1 MKLSKLLFGSLVLA
15 VPFAACTNEDL
26 METLPSTPESVL
38 EQAVS
43 LGEDFSIVGQKS
55 GAQTRFVWDTD
66 LNGEWETTDTVGGAW
81 YAYTTDGGETG
92 NYIGGSYN
100 YYSNH
105 PFAYVKALA
114 DGAAEFK
121 APTNAMA
128 GKYVLYYPY
137 NFKVTNVST
146 VIPVEFDQNPVM
158 DCTSGKEMDHVNA
171 NFFAWCDAEFAVGGP
186 QAGEFKLNQA
196 GNLIVLNIGSTE
208 GNIDRI
214 QNKEIS
220 KVILESTGKLV
231 AKGKIT
237 PKAGL
242 TYEKMVA
249 EYAADGNVSTYILT
263 PENATADYQVTAAG
277 ETGVTKKPFY
287 ISMLP
292 ADKSI
297 AELTVRVILKDGRVY
312 KKEFTKADDAD
323 LFDKLVKSAQ
333 KIELEA
339 LLDTEDDANGVYTV
353 EQFNEALNSGKTDI
367 ELAADIELPSLSF
380 NKSGKTVTVTGSNLT
395 IAGALNVT
403 EGTLIINSGFTTK
416 GNVTVSEYGTLQAT
430 NVVEMAAVKVDGEA
444 TLTATEE
451 DVEIASVEAT
461 KASILSL
468 TNVITGKATFGRS
481 ADITLDGVTLKG
493 KTSSTDAD
501 ITIANNAVTN
511 KSTFSATDG
520 SINAVKALNNEG
532 TMTLST
538 VTVSGNEGIANGNGA
553 TLTIAGDDATL
564 SKVTNAAAIS
574 TPTAKA
580 AGIVNVELDEADAE
594 LTFAGLTQ
602 NGVMY
607 VKKGIIK
614 ESAQN
619 AFGFG
624 ATSITN
630 VAADGVVTLNT
641 SSSAVGTSGA
651 KMVIVST
658 TNITSEDKTK
668 LTNVS
673 VATEI
678 TNANKL
684 AETVSGMNTLVDEFI
699 INAANATID
708 ATSATTLVTKTLTL
722 KQNVKLG
729 ADMTMTKALNV
740 EGDVT
745 ITADAAQ
752 TIELAATPIENTING
767 KLTVGKNVTLQGNAS
782 GSTIVLVDGSTVK
795 EGTEGTYD
803 PTNINYTLE

>member
-55 GAQTRFVWDTD
+55 GAQTRFVWDTE
-66 LNGEWETTDTVGGAW
+66 LNGAWETTDTVGGAW

-92 NYIGGSYN
+92 NYIDASRQ

-121 APTNAMA
+121 APTNALA

-137 NFKVTNVST
+137 DSKVTNVAEE
-146 VIPVEFDQNPVM
+146 IPVEFDQNPVM

-171 NFFAWCDAEFAVGGP
+171 NFFAWCDAEFVVGGP
-186 QAGEFKLNQA
+186 QAGEFTLNQA

-220 KVILESTGKLV
+220 KVILESANKLV

-242 TYEKMVA
+242 AYEKMVA

-297 AELTVRVILKDGRVY
+297 AELTVRVILRDGRVY
-312 KKEFTKADDAD
+312 KKVLAKADNAD
-323 LFDKLVKSAQ
+323 LFGKLVKSAQ
-333 KIELEA
+333 KIELEV
-339 LLDTEDDANGVYTV
+339 LLDTEDDDKGVYTA
-353 EQFNEALNSGKTDI
+353 EQFNEALSNANAATNEI
-367 ELAADIELPSLSF
+367 TLAADIELPSLSF
-380 NKSGKTVTVTGSNLT
+380 DKRGKAVTIKGSNLT
-395 IAGALNVT
+395 IDGELNVT
-403 EGTLIINSGFTTK
+403 DGTLKIESNLTTK
-416 GNVTVSEYGTLQAT
+416 GDVTVSEYGSLEAIS
-430 NVVEMAAVKVDGEA
+430 VAKMAAVKVDGKA
-444 TLTATEE
+444 ALTGSTG
-451 DVEIASVEAT
+451 VEIASVEAT
-461 KASILSL
+461 KASELSL
-468 TNVITGKATFGRS
+468 KNVTTGKAIFGRS
-481 ADITLDGVTLKG
+481 AGITLDGVTLKG
-493 KTSSTDAD
+493 TTTSTDAD
-501 ITIANNAVTN
+501 ITIANSAVTN

-520 SINAVKALNNEG
+520 SINADAVALNNEG

-538 VTVSGNEGIANGNGA
+538 VTVSGNVGINNNAGA
-553 TLTIAGDDATL
+553 TLDIAGDEATL
-564 SKVTNAAAIS
+564 SKVTNAEATS
-574 TPTAKA
+574 SPAKA
-580 AGIVNVELDEADAE
+580 AGIVNVELNEGETLTATIDNRGELNIIAGTVAEAAADA
-594 LTFAGLTQ
+594 LTLEEG
-602 NGVMY
+602 
-607 VKKGIIK
+607 
-614 ESAQN
+614 S
-619 AFGFG
+619 
-624 ATSITN
+624 
-630 VAADGVVTLNT
+630 VVTIAEGAVLSLNT
-641 SSSAVGTSGA
+641 STNGTNLKAGSKIIVVEDANISGG
-651 KMVIVST
+651 S
-658 TNITSEDKTK
+658 
-668 LTNVS
+668 LGGNVS
-673 VATEI
+673 VAAQVNAVGELDKKEI
-678 TNANKL
+678 TGLTELILNVEGLEITQSNFPTDKI
-684 AETVSGMNTLVDEFI
+684 VTLKKSI
-699 INAANATID
+699 KI
-708 ATSATTLVTKTLTL
+708 TSASGTI
-722 KQNVKLG
+722 
-729 ADMTMTKALNV
+729 TMTKALNV

-795 EGTEGTYD
+795 EGTDGDYV
-803 PTNINYTLE
+803 PTNIKYELQ